1 MALRERLRRL
11 VQKPGSV
18 DLGPFRA
25 LVEEAGE
32 REPRV
37 RELSDDELT
46 AAASVLREKE
56 DLAELCALGRE
67 VARRTLGE
75 RPFDVQLI
83 GTLALL
89 SGHVAE
95 MATGEGKTLSGAL
108 AAAGYA
114 LRGRRVHVMS
124 VNDYLARRDAEWMG
138 PLYAMLGVSAGW
150 VGQSSTP
157 DERRAAYQADVTY
170 APVSEIGFDLLRDR
184 LAVDAGDVVQPE
196 PSVAL
201 IDEADSVLVDEA
213 MVPLVLAGA
222 ADLDAADPRYADLVR
237 RLRPGLHYATDDEA
251 RNVQLTPAGA
261 QEVERVLGL
270 DLYAPEQLR
279 TLTAVNVA
287 LHAEVLLHRDVD
299 YLVRDGEVKLISESR
314 GRVALLQR
322 WPDGLQAAVEAKEAL
337 AASPSG
343 EILDSITVQE
353 LVGRYPVRCGMTG
366 TAMAVA
372 GQLTEFYALQIAVV
386 PPNRECVRDDEPD
399 RLYATTADK
408 EVAIVEEIAAA
419 HATGRPVLVGTGDV
433 AESERL
439 ARRLSRAGL
448 DRVVLNAKNDAE
460 EAAIIA
466 EAGALGAITVSTQ
479 MAGRGTDIRLGGS
492 PSTPPGTAPADVE
505 GSDHDRV
512 VEAGGLLVIGTG
524 RYHSSRLDDQLRGR
538 AGRQGDPGGSVFFT
552 SVQDELVTRFA
563 PDEKTPQQ
571 KGRASSGD
579 DGLITDKG
587 AHWIVGHAQRVAE
600 GVDLELHRNTWRYNH
615 LIGLQRREVLAE
627 RDAVLRGD
635 AADRAMAEDAAERHT
650 ELTKIAGADAVAAAA
665 RQIVLYQLDRCWSE
679 HLAYLA
685 DLREGI
691 HLRSL
696 GRGLDP
702 LVEFNREAVPAGKR
716 LLGDVRKRSVAAFEA
731 LTASEEDGIDLD
743 AAELKRPSA
752 TWTYLVHDN
761 PFGSLDERALRGM
774 INMFKGRRR

>member
-1 MALRERLRRL
+1 MALRDRLRRL

-18 DLGPFRA
+18 DLAPLRA
-25 LVEEAGE
+25 LVDEAAA
-32 REPRV
+32 RESRV
-37 RELSDDELT
+37 RELPDAELT
-46 AAASVLREKE
+46 AAASALREKE

-67 VARRTLGE
+67 AARRTLGE
-75 RPFDVQLI
+75 RPFDVQLV

-95 MATGEGKTLSGAL
+95 MATGEGKTLAGAL

-114 LRGRRVHVMS
+114 LRGHRVHVMS

-138 PLYAMLGVSAGW
+138 PLYAMLGVTVAW

-157 DERRAAYQADVTY
+157 AERREAYRADVTY
-170 APVSEIGFDLLRDR
+170 APVSEVGFDLLRDR
-184 LAVDAGDVVQPE
+184 LATGAGDLVLPE

-251 RNVQLTPAGA
+251 RNVQLTAAGA
-261 QEVERVLGL
+261 REVERALGL
-270 DLYAPEQLR
+270 DLYAPENLAA
-279 TLTAVNVA
+279 LTAVNVA

-299 YLVRDGEVKLISESR
+299 YIVRDGAVKLVSESR

-337 AASPSG
+337 DASPSG

-372 GQLTEFYALQIAVV
+372 GQLTEFYSLPIAVV
-386 PPNRECVRDDEPD
+386 PPNLPCVREDEPD
-399 RLYATTADK
+399 RLYATAADK

-419 HATGRPVLVGTGDV
+419 HAGGRPVLVGTGDV

-439 ARRLSRAGL
+439 ARRLARAGL

-466 EAGALGAITVSTQ
+466 EAGAYGAITVSTQ

-492 PSTPPGTAPADVE
+492 PSPSAPGTAPAERD
-505 GSDHDRV
+505 GADRDRV
-512 VEAGGLLVIGTG
+512 ARAGGLLVIGTG

-552 SVQDELVTRFA
+552 SLQDDLLTRYA
-563 PDEKTPQQ
+563 PDEES
-571 KGRASSGD
+571 RAPAGD
-579 DGLITDKG
+579 DGLITDKS

-627 RDAVLRGD
+627 RDAVLHGD
-635 AADRAMAEDAAERHT
+635 AADRAMAADAPERHAG
-650 ELTKIAGADAVAAAA
+650 LTAVAGADAVAGAA
-665 RQIVLYQLDRCWSE
+665 RQIVLYQLDRCWAE
-679 HLAYLA
+679 HLAFLA

-716 LLGDVRKRSVAAFEA
+716 LLADARKRSVAAFEA
-731 LTASEEDGIDLD
+731 LTASEDGVDLD
-743 AAELKRPSA
+743 SAGLKRPSA

-761 PFGSLDERALRGM
+761 PFGSLDERTLRGL
-774 INMFKGRRR
+774 INMFRGRRR

>member
-1 MALRERLRRL
+1 MALLDRFRRL

-18 DLGPFRA
+18 DLEPFRA
-25 LVEEAGE
+25 IAEEAGR
-32 REPRV
+32 REERV
-37 RELSDDELT
+37 RALTDAELT
-46 AAASVLREKE
+46 AAASVP
-56 DLAELCALGRE
+56 DLVADLPEFCAIGRE
-67 VARRTLGE
+67 AARRAIGE
-75 RPFDVQLI
+75 RPFDVQLT

-95 MATGEGKTLSGAL
+95 MATGEGKTLAGAL

-114 LRGRRVHVMS
+114 LRGERVHVMS

-138 PLYAMLGVSAGW
+138 PLYALLGVTVDAI
-150 VGQSSTP
+150 GQASTP
-157 DERRAAYQADVTY
+157 DERRAAYGADVVY

-184 LAVDAGDVVQPE
+184 LVTDPADAVQRAA
-196 PSVAL
+196 SVAL
-201 IDEADSVLVDEA
+201 VDEADSVLVDEA

-222 ADLDAADPRYADLVR
+222 ADLDPADPRYADLVR
-237 RLRPGLHYATDDEA
+237 RLRPGLHYATDEEA
-251 RNVQLTPAGA
+251 RNVQLTAAGSR
-261 QEVERVLGL
+261 EVERVLGL
-270 DLYAPEQLR
+270 DLYAPENLA

-287 LHAEVLLHRDVD
+287 LHAEVLLRRDVD
-299 YLVRDGEVKLISESR
+299 YIVRDGAVKLISESR

-322 WPDGLQAAVEAKEAL
+322 WPDGLQAAVEAKEEL

-372 GQLTEFYALQIAVV
+372 GQLTEFYGLQIAVV
-386 PPNRECVRDDEPD
+386 PPNRPRVRDDEPD

-408 EVAIVEEIAAA
+408 EVAVVEEIVAA
-419 HATGRPVLVGTGDV
+419 HASGRPVLVGTGDV

-439 ARRLSRAGL
+439 ARRLVRAGV
-448 DRVVLNAKNDAE
+448 DPVVLNAKNDAE

-466 EAGALGAITVSTQ
+466 EAGAPGAVTVSTQ
-479 MAGRGTDIRLGGS
+479 MAGRGTDIRLGGG
-492 PSTPPGTAPADVE
+492 PGAPVPGTAPAEQE
-505 GSDHDRV
+505 GARREQV
-512 VEAGGLLVIGTG
+512 AAAGGLLVIGTG

-552 SVQDELVTRFA
+552 SLQDDLVTRYA
-563 PDEKTPQQ
+563 PDETYRGPIGDE
-571 KGRASSGD
+571 GRVE
-579 DGLITDKG
+579 DKG

-600 GVDLELHRNTWRYNH
+600 GVDLELHRNTWRYNQ
-615 LIGLQRREVLAE
+615 LIGLQRREVLTE
-627 RDAVLRGD
+627 RDAVLTGD
-635 AADRAMAEDAAERHT
+635 AADTAMAADAPAKHAE
-650 ELTKIAGADAVAAAA
+650 LVKIAGAGAVAEAA
-665 RQIVLYQLDRCWSE
+665 RQVVLYQLDRCWAE
-679 HLAYLA
+679 HLAFLA
-685 DLREGI
+685 ELREGI

-716 LLGDVRKRSVAAFEA
+716 LLGDARRRSVAAFEE
-731 LTASEEDGIDLD
+731 LTATAEGVDLD
-743 AAELKRPSA
+743 AAGLKRPSA

-761 PFGSLDERALRGM
+761 PFGSLDERALRGL
-774 INMFKGRRR
+774 ISMFKGRRR

>member
-1 MALRERLRRL
+1 MALRDRLRRL

-18 DLGPFRA
+18 DLEPLRA
-25 LVEEAGE
+25 LVEEAAA
-32 REPRV
+32 RESRV
-37 RELSDDELT
+37 RELPDAELT
-46 AAASVLREKE
+46 AAASALREKE

-67 VARRTLGE
+67 AARRTLGE
-75 RPFDVQLI
+75 RPFDVQLV

-114 LRGRRVHVMS
+114 LRGHRVHVMS

-138 PLYAMLGVSAGW
+138 PLYAMLGVTTGW

-157 DERRAAYQADVTY
+157 AERREAYRADVTY
-170 APVSEIGFDLLRDR
+170 APVSEVGFDLLRDR
-184 LAVDAGDVVQPE
+184 LATGAADLVLPE

-222 ADLDAADPRYADLVR
+222 ADLDSADPRHADLVR
-237 RLRPGLHYATDDEA
+237 RLRPGLHYSTDDEA
-251 RNVQLTPAGA
+251 RNVQLTAAGA
-261 QEVERVLGL
+261 REVERVLGL
-270 DLYAPEQLR
+270 DLYAPENLAV
-279 TLTAVNVA
+279 LTAVNVA

-299 YLVRDGEVKLISESR
+299 YIVRDGAVKLVSESR

-337 AASPSG
+337 DASPSG

-353 LVGRYPVRCGMTG
+353 LIGRYPVRCGMTG

-372 GQLTEFYALQIAVV
+372 GQLTEFYSLAIAVV
-386 PPNRECVRDDEPD
+386 PPNRPCVREDEPD
-399 RLYATTADK
+399 RLYATAADK

-419 HATGRPVLVGTGDV
+419 HAAGRPVLVGTGDV

-466 EAGALGAITVSTQ
+466 EAGGYGAITVSTQ

-492 PSTPPGTAPADVE
+492 PSPSAPGTAPAERD
-505 GSDHDRV
+505 GTDHDRV
-512 VEAGGLLVIGTG
+512 ARAGGLLVIGTG

-552 SVQDELVTRFA
+552 SLQDDLVTRYA
-563 PDEKTPQQ
+563 PDEESKEP
-571 KGRASSGD
+571 AGD
-579 DGLITDKG
+579 DGLITGKG

-627 RDAVLRGD
+627 RDAVLNGD
-635 AADRAMAEDAAERHT
+635 AADAAMAADAPERHA
-650 ELTKIAGADAVAAAA
+650 ELTSIAGADAVAAAA
-665 RQIVLYQLDRCWSE
+665 RQIVLFQLDRCWAE
-679 HLAYLA
+679 HLAFLA

-716 LLGDVRKRSVAAFEA
+716 LLGDARKRSAAAFEA
-731 LTASEEDGIDLD
+731 LTASADGVDLD
-743 AAELKRPSA
+743 SAGLKRPSA

-761 PFGSLDERALRGM
+761 PFGSLDERALRGL
-774 INMFKGRRR
+774 INMFRGRRR